1 MDRIKN
7 SILYIVFLTVLSL
20 PGMTFA
26 QASNM
31 VRGIVLDEINEPIIG
46 AGIYE
51 MDKNNRVLST
61 AVTDINGEF
70 SIKVKNLKNKIKI
83 SYVGY
88 DAVELPIQSEMTVKM
103 KSNTALQEVVVV
115 GQRIHDDGTMPINRA
130 EISGAVQSIKTDA
143 FEGLAVASVDD
154 ALQGRMAG
162 LDIVSAS
169 GDLGAGSSMRIRGS
183 GSINSNSQPLIVL
196 NDIPYESH
204 VDDSFDYANATS
216 EQFANLL
223 SINPEDIEE
232 ITVLKDGASAAI
244 YGARGA
250 NGVIMIKT
258 KRGVKGPTRVQYL
271 YKFSG
276 HRQPKGREML
286 SGDDYTMLMKQAYF
300 NPRQDENACNIPEFS
315 YDPTY
320 SEYEQFNNN
329 TDWVDEVTKYGFAH
343 DNTINITGGGDK
355 AKYRVSL
362 GYLTQTGTIIEQ
374 KYDRISSLMNLDYQV
389 SDRLKFSTEFSF
401 THSKNKQNYKE
412 EWYSDGLLDIA
423 YKKMPNVSVY
433 RQDAYGNNTPEFYN
447 IPITSSLDD
456 SQKYLANPV
465 ALAKLAKFDETNMR
479 IIPTLRLQYDILD
492 PNKHKLRYS
501 GYVQFD
507 IENKREDKMLPREVS
522 SQAWNNE
529 NINRSYG
536 REAESLNIQTKH
548 DLLFVPQLGDKH
560 SFMLY
565 GAWELTTGNSHYQEF
580 RKYNLP
586 NGISNP
592 TMEGYENAM
601 RSERGE
607 WRSMAFMGRVHYT
620 FDEKYVIDATVR
632 ADGSTRFGPGHR
644 WGTFP
649 AVSAKWILSREKWF
663 EDWRSWLDLFGIRVG
678 YGKTGRMPD
687 YEYLHY
693 ARYNSNWDSTD
704 GNNYID
710 IPTMKPT
717 TIRLSNLR
725 WETTTSYNA
734 GFDLNLCNYR
744 YNLDFNVFHE
754 DNKDLL
760 FKDQTI
766 PSSTGFGSISYVN
779 GGSMEKNGWE
789 LNFYTNGMLKI
800 GKDWTFDV
808 NFNLANYNSK
818 VTDLLPSILDSYNGE
833 FDYNNGS
840 YLTRVQVGNAFGSIY
855 GFRYKGVYQYS
866 DYVEG
871 REGTCPVVRDAL
883 GNVVTDAQGNPLNMY
898 FGYGTVNYKFRGGD
912 AIYEDI
918 NHDGNIDELD
928 IVYLGNCN
936 PKIYGGFGF
945 TIKWKNLSMNTF
957 FNFRAGNKIVNY
969 ARMYSENMYNNDNQS
984 IAVNW
989 RWRKEGDVTNMPRA
1003 LYQYGYNW
1011 LGSDRY
1017 VEDGSFLRL
1026 KYITFNYAFDSAL
1039 VKKIHLQSLN
1049 LYLTLNNIV
1058 TFTKYTG
1065 VDPEI
1070 SPNSVGIAE
1079 DKSNT
1084 PRSQYFTFGVTI
1096 GL

>member
-1 MDRIKN
+1 MNK
-7 SILYIVFLTVLSL
+7 LYFIFLTIAMLLVPAISS
-20 PGMTFA
+20 A
-26 QASNM
+26 QTAQM
-31 VRGIVLDEINEPIIG
+31 VTGSVIDETDEPLIG
-46 AGIYE
+46 ATIYE
-51 MDKNNRVLST
+51 IDKNNRVIST

-70 SIKVKNLKNKIKI
+70 SISVKNPKNRIKV

-88 DAVELPIQSEMTVKM
+88 DPAVLPIKPKM
-103 KSNTALQEVVVV
+103 DIKMESNSMLQELVVT
-115 GQRIHDDGTMPINRA
+115 GQKLYDDGTMPINRA
-130 EISGAVQSIKTDA
+130 EISGAVQSIKTEA
-143 FEGLAVASVDD
+143 FEGIAVTSIDD
-154 ALQGRMAG
+154 ALQGRLAG
-162 LDIVSAS
+162 LDIVNAS
-169 GDLGAGSSMRIRGS
+169 GDLGSGSAMRIRGS
-183 GSINSNSQPLIVL
+183 GSINSNSTPLIVL

-204 VDDSFDYANATS
+204 VDGSFDYANATS

-250 NGVIMIKT
+250 NGVIMIRT

-271 YKFSG
+271 YKFSAY
-276 HRQPKGREML
+276 RQPKGRKML
-286 SGDDYTMLMKQAYF
+286 NGDDYTMLMKQAYF
-300 NPRQDENACNIPEFS
+300 NPRQDENACNIPEFN
-315 YDPTY
+315 YDPTF

-329 TDWVDEVTKYGFAH
+329 TDWFDEVTKYGYSH
-343 DNTINITGGGDK
+343 DNTLNVTGGGDK
-355 AKYRVSL
+355 AKYRVSV
-362 GYLTQTGTIIEQ
+362 GYLNQTGTIIEQ
-374 KYDRISSLMNLDYQV
+374 KLDRISSLMNLDYQV
-389 SDRLKFSTEFSF
+389 SDRLKFSTEFSL

-412 EWYSDGLLDIA
+412 EWYSEGLLDIA
-423 YKKMPNVSVY
+423 YRKMPNVSVY
-433 RQDAYGNNTPEFYN
+433 RQDAFGRNTSEFYN

-465 ALAKLAKFDETNMR
+465 ALAYLGKFTETNMR

-492 PNKHKLRYS
+492 PSKTKLRYS

-507 IENKREDKMLPREVS
+507 IENKREDKFLPREVS

-529 NINRSYG
+529 NINRAYG

-548 DLLFVPQLGDKH
+548 DLLFIPQFGERH
-560 SFMLY
+560 NFMLY

-607 WRSMAFMGRVHYT
+607 WHSMAFMARTHYT
-620 FDEKYVIDATVR
+620 FDNKYIIDATVR
-632 ADGSTRFGPGHR
+632 WDGSTRFGPGHR

-649 AVSAKWILSREKWF
+649 AVSAKWLLSREKWF
-663 EDWRSWLDLFGIRVG
+663 ENWRSWLDLFGIRVG

-734 GFDLNLCNYR
+734 GFDLNLANMV

-754 DNKDLL
+754 KNKDLL
-760 FKDQTI
+760 FRDQTI
-766 PSSTGFGSISYVN
+766 PSSSGFGSISYVN

-789 LNFYTNGMLKI
+789 LNFYTNNMLKF
-800 GKDWTFDV
+800 GKGWSFDV
-808 NFNLANYNSK
+808 NFNLANYTSK
-818 VTDLLPSILDSYNGE
+818 ITDLLPSILDSYNGE

-840 YLTRVQVGNAFGSIY
+840 SLTRVQVGNAFGSIY

-871 REGTCPVVRDAL
+871 REGTCPVVRDAD
-883 GNVVTDAQGNPLNMY
+883 GNVVFDAQGNPLNMY
-898 FGYGTVNYKFRGGD
+898 FGYGRVNYKFRGGD

-945 TIKWKNLSMNTF
+945 TLKWKNLSMNTF

-969 ARMYSENMYNNDNQS
+969 ARMNAENMYSNNNQS

-989 RWRKEGDVTNMPRA
+989 RWRKEGDVTDMPRA

-1026 KYITFNYAFDSAL
+1026 KYITFNYAFEREL
-1039 VKKIHLQSLN
+1039 LRKIRLQSLN
-1049 LYLTLNNIV
+1049 LYLTLNNII
-1058 TFTKYTG
+1058 TWSKYTG

-1070 SPNSVGIAE
+1070 SPNSIGIAE
-1079 DKSNT
+1079 DRSNT
-1084 PRSQYFTFGVTI
+1084 PRSQYFTFGVTV

>member
-1 MDRIKN
+1 MKN
-7 SILYIVFLTVLSL
+7 SILYILLLAVLLSL
-20 PGMTFA
+20 PGLSLA
-26 QASNM
+26 QSSNL
-31 VRGIVLDEINEPIIG
+31 VRGTVLDELDEPLIG
-46 AGIYE
+46 AAIYE
-51 MDKNNRVLST
+51 MDKTNRVHST

-70 SIKVKNLKNKIKI
+70 SIKVKNPKNKLKI
-83 SYVGY
+83 TYVGY
-88 DAVELPIQSEMTVKM
+88 DAIDMPIQPEMTVRM
-103 KSNTALQEVVVV
+103 KSNTTLQEVVVT
-115 GQRIHDDGTMPINRA
+115 GQKMHDDGTLPINRA
-130 EISGAVQSIKTDA
+130 EISGAVQSISTEA

-162 LDIVSAS
+162 LDIVNAS
-169 GDLGAGSSMRIRGS
+169 GDLGSGSSMRIRGS

-204 VDDSFDYANATS
+204 VDGSFDYANATS

-276 HRQPKGREML
+276 HRQPKGRKML
-286 SGDDYTMLMKQAYF
+286 TGDDYTMLMKQAYF
-300 NPRQDENACNIPEFS
+300 NPRQDENACDIPEFS

-343 DNTINITGGGDK
+343 DNTINVTGGGDK
-355 AKYRVSL
+355 AKYRISL

-389 SDRLKFSTEFSF
+389 SDRLKFSTEFSL

-412 EWYSDGLLDIA
+412 EWYSEGLLDIA
-423 YKKMPNVSVY
+423 YRKMPNVSVY
-433 RQDAYGNNTPEFYN
+433 RQDAFGNNTSEFYN
-447 IPITSSLDD
+447 IPLTSRLDD

-465 ALAKLAKFDETNMR
+465 ALAHLGKFDEVNMR

-529 NINRSYG
+529 NINRAYG

-548 DLLFVPQLGDKH
+548 DLLFVPRLGDRH

-592 TMEGYENAM
+592 AMEGYENTM

-607 WRSMAFMGRVHYT
+607 WHSMAFMGRVHYT
-620 FDEKYVIDATVR
+620 FDEKYVIDATLR

-649 AVSAKWILSREKWF
+649 AVSAKWILSRERWF
-663 EDWRSWLDLFGIRVG
+663 DNWRTWLDLFGIRVG

-693 ARYNSNWDSTD
+693 ARYNSNWDSAD

-734 GFDLNLCNYR
+734 GFDLNLANYR

-754 DNKDLL
+754 KNNDLL

-789 LNFYTNGMLKI
+789 LNFYTTNMLRF
-800 GKDWTFDV
+800 GKDWSIDI

-871 REGTCPVVRDAL
+871 RESTCPVVRDAQ

-898 FGYGTVNYKFRGGD
+898 FGYGRVNYKFRGGD

-945 TIKWKNLSMNTF
+945 TVKWKNLSMNTF

-969 ARMYSENMYNNDNQS
+969 ARMNAENMYGNDNQS
-984 IAVNW
+984 VAVNW
-989 RWRKEGDVTNMPRA
+989 RWRKEGDVTEMPRA

-1026 KYITFNYAFDSAL
+1026 KYITFNYAFDREL
-1039 VKKIHLQSLN
+1039 LRKIRLQTLN
-1049 LYLTLNNIV
+1049 LYLTLNNV
-1058 TFTKYTG
+1058 ATFTKYTG

-1070 SPNSVGIAE
+1070 SPNNVGIAE
-1079 DKSNT
+1079 DRSNT
-1084 PRSQYFTFGVTI
+1084 PRSQYFTFGVTVGI
-1096 GL
+1096 

>member
-1 MDRIKN
+1 MKRLTY
-7 SILYIVFLTVLSL
+7 ILLLAVLTLL
-20 PGMTFA
+20 PISAAA
-26 QASNM
+26 QANTLI
-31 VRGIVLDEINEPIIG
+31 RGVVIDELDEPLIG
-46 AGIYE
+46 ASVSEI
-51 MDKNNRVLST
+51 DKNNRVYST
-61 AVTDINGEF
+61 TVTDINGEF
-70 SIKVKNLKNKIKI
+70 ALRITNPKNSIKV

-88 DAVELPIQSEMTVKM
+88 NPQILPVSNPLNVKLD
-103 KSNTALQEVVVV
+103 SNTNLQEVVVTA
-115 GQRIHDDGTMPINRA
+115 QRVHDDGTMPIPKS
-130 EISGAVQSIKTDA
+130 EISGAVQSISTKA
-143 FEGLAVASVDD
+143 FEGLSVASVDD
-154 ALQGRMAG
+154 ALQGRLAG
-162 LDIVSAS
+162 LDIVNAS
-169 GDLGAGSSMRIRGS
+169 GDLGSGSSMRIRGS

-204 VDDSFDYANATS
+204 VDGSFDYANATS

-223 SINPEDIEE
+223 SINPEDIDE

-276 HRQPKGREML
+276 HRQPKGRTML

-300 NPRQDENACNIPEFS
+300 NPRQDENACNIPEFN
-315 YDPTY
+315 YDPTF

-329 TDWVDEVTKYGFAH
+329 TDWVDEVTKYGFTH

-374 KYDRISSLMNLDYQV
+374 KLDRISSLMNLDYQV
-389 SDRLKFSTEFSF
+389 SDRLRFSTEFSL
-401 THSKNKQNYKE
+401 THTKNKQNYKE
-412 EWYSDGLLDIA
+412 SWDSEGLLDIA
-423 YKKMPNVSVY
+423 YRKMPNVGVY
-433 RQDAYGNNTPEFYN
+433 RQDAFGNNTSEFYN

-456 SQKYLANPV
+456 SQKLLANPV
-465 ALAKLAKFDETNMR
+465 ALAHLAKYDETNMR

-492 PNKHKLRYS
+492 PNKTRLRYS

-507 IENKREDKMLPREVS
+507 IENKREDKLLPREVS
-522 SQAWNNE
+522 AQAWNNE
-529 NINRSYG
+529 NINRAYG
-536 REAESLNIQTKH
+536 YEAESLNIQTKH

-565 GAWELTTGNSHYQEF
+565 GAWELTSGNSHYQAF

-586 NGISNP
+586 NGVSNP
-592 TMEGYENAM
+592 SMEGYENSM
-601 RSERGE
+601 HSERGE
-607 WRSMAFMGRVHYT
+607 WHSMAFMGRAHYT
-620 FDEKYVIDATVR
+620 FNGRYVIDATVR

-649 AVSAKWILSREKWF
+649 AVSAKWIMSKEAWMR
-663 EDWRSWLDLFGIRVG
+663 DWTWLDLFGIRVG

-693 ARYNSNWDSTD
+693 ARYNSNWDASD

-710 IPTMKPT
+710 IPTMKPA

-760 FKDQTI
+760 FKDQVI
-766 PSSTGFGSISYVN
+766 PSSSGFGSISYVN

-789 LNFYTNGMLKI
+789 LNFYTTDMVKI
-800 GKDWTFDV
+800 GKDWSFDI
-808 NFNLANYNSK
+808 NFNLANYTSK
-818 VTDLLPSILDSYNGE
+818 ITDLLPSILDSYNGE

-840 YLTRVQVGNAFGSIY
+840 YLSRVQVGNAFGSIY

-866 DYVEG
+866 DYVAG
-871 REGTCPVVRDAL
+871 REGTCPVVRDAQ

-898 FGYGTVNYKFRGGD
+898 FGYGNVNYKFRGGD
-912 AIYEDI
+912 AIYEDV

-957 FNFRAGNKIVNY
+957 FNFRAGNKIINY
-969 ARMYSENMYNNDNQS
+969 ARMNAENMYSNNNQS

-989 RWRKEGDVTNMPRA
+989 RWRKEGDMTEMPRA

-1026 KYITFNYAFDSAL
+1026 KYITFNYAFDREL
-1039 VKKIHLQSLN
+1039 MKKIHLQTLN

-1070 SPNSVGIAE
+1070 SPNSMGIAE
-1079 DKSNT
+1079 DRSNT
-1084 PRSQYFTFGVTI
+1084 PRSQYFTFGVTV

>member
-1 MDRIKN
+1 MNRISYLLLTAMMLVAQSVWAQSGN
-7 SILYIVFLTVLSL
+7 MTRGTVVDEFDEPLISAIVSEV
-20 PGMTFA
+20 
-26 QASNM
+26 
-31 VRGIVLDEINEPIIG
+31 
-46 AGIYE
+46 
-51 MDKNNRVLST
+51 DKNNRIIST
-61 AVTDINGEF
+61 TATDINGEF
-70 SIKVKNLKNKIKI
+70 ALSVKNPKNQIRF
-83 SYVGY
+83 SYVGF
-88 DAVELPIQSEMTVKM
+88 VSQTLPFQNEFHVKLEDNS
-103 KSNTALQEVVVV
+103 KLQEVTVTA
-115 GQRIHDDGTMPINRA
+115 QRVHDDGTMPIPKS
-130 EISGAVQSIKTDA
+130 EISGAVQSINTKA
-143 FEGLAVASVDD
+143 FEGLSVSSVDD
-154 ALQGRMAG
+154 ALQGRLAG
-162 LDIVSAS
+162 LDIVNAS
-169 GDLGAGSSMRIRGS
+169 GDLGSGSSMRIRGS

-204 VDDSFDYANATS
+204 VDSSFDYANATN

-258 KRGVKGPTRVQYL
+258 KRGVKGPPRVQYL
-271 YKFSG
+271 YKFSM
-276 HRQPKGREML
+276 HKQPKGRKML
-286 SGDDYTMLMKQAYF
+286 NGDDYTMLMKQAYF
-300 NPRQDENACNIPEFS
+300 NPRQDESAADIPEFN

-329 TDWVDEVTKYGFAH
+329 TDWVDEVTQYGYTN
-343 DNTINITGGGDK
+343 DNTLNITGGGDK
-355 AKYRVSL
+355 AKYRLSL
-362 GYLTQTGTIIEQ
+362 GYLTQSGTIIKQ
-374 KYDRISSLMNLDYQV
+374 RLNRVSSLMNLDYQV
-389 SDRLKFSTEFSF
+389 SDRLRFSSEFQL
-401 THSKNKQNYKE
+401 TYTKNKQNYKDDTFSE
-412 EWYSDGLLDIA
+412 GLLDIA
-423 YKKMPNVSVY
+423 YRKMPNVGVY

-447 IPITSSLDD
+447 IPITSRLDD
-456 SQKYLANPV
+456 SQKLLMNPV
-465 ALAKLAKFDETNMR
+465 ALAHLGKFDETNMR

-492 PNKHKLRYS
+492 PNKTRLRYT

-507 IENKREDKMLPREVS
+507 IENKREDKFLPREVS

-529 NINRSYG
+529 NINRAYG

-548 DLLFVPQLGDKH
+548 DLLFVPQLGDRH

-592 TMEGYENAM
+592 TMPGYENTM

-607 WRSMAFMGRVHYT
+607 WHSMAFMGRVHYT
-620 FDEKYVIDATVR
+620 FDQKYVFDATVR

-649 AVSAKWILSREKWF
+649 AVSAKWIMSREKWF
-663 EDWRSWLDLFGIRVG
+663 ENCRDWLDLFGIRVG

-693 ARYNSNWDSTD
+693 ARYSSNWSD

-710 IPTMKPT
+710 IPTMKPS
-717 TIRLSNLR
+717 TIRLSDLR
-725 WETTTSYNA
+725 WETATSYNA
-734 GFDLNLCNYR
+734 GFDLNLCNYK
-744 YNLDFNVFHE
+744 YNLDFNVYHE
-754 DNKDLL
+754 KDKDLL
-760 FKDQTI
+760 FANQTI

-789 LNFYTNGMLKI
+789 LNFYTTNLLKI
-800 GKDWTFDV
+800 GNDWTFDV

-818 VTDLLPSILDSYNGE
+818 VTDLLPSILNAYNGE
-833 FDYNNGS
+833 FNYNNGS

-871 REGTCPVVRDAL
+871 REGTCPVVRDEF
-883 GNVVTDAQGNPLNMY
+883 GNVVTDSRGNPLNMY
-898 FGYGTVNYKFRGGD
+898 FGYGNVNYKFRGGD

-945 TIKWKNLSMNTF
+945 TVRWRNLSMNAF
-957 FNFRAGNKIVNY
+957 FNFRAGNKIINY
-969 ARMYSENMYNNDNQS
+969 ARMNAENMYSNNNQS

-989 RWRKEGDVTNMPRA
+989 RWRKEGDVTDMPRA

-1017 VEDGSFLRL
+1017 VENGSFLRL
-1026 KYITFNYAFDSAL
+1026 KYITFNYAFD
-1039 VKKIHLQSLN
+1039 KKLIEKLHLNQLN

-1070 SPNSVGIAE
+1070 SPNSLGIAE
-1079 DKSNT
+1079 DRSNT
-1084 PRSQYFTFGVTI
+1084 PRSQYFTFGVTV

>member
-1 MDRIKN
+1 MNKIYFI
-7 SILYIVFLTVLSL
+7 ILTAVMLLMPQLSQ
-20 PGMTFA
+20 A

-31 VRGIVLDEINEPIIG
+31 IRGVVIDELDEPLIG
-46 AGIYE
+46 VAVYE
-51 MDKNNRVLST
+51 IDKNNRVHST
-61 AVTDINGEF
+61 TTTDINGEF
-70 SIKVKNLKNKIKI
+70 SLRVKNIANKVKV

-88 DAVELPIQSEMTVKM
+88 DPVVLPIQSKM
-103 KSNTALQEVVVV
+103 NIKLASNTTLHEVVVT
-115 GQRIHDDGTMPINRA
+115 GQKLHDDGTMPINRS
-130 EISGAVQSIKTDA
+130 EITGAIQSINTKA
-143 FEGLAVASVDD
+143 FEGLAVSSIDD

-162 LDIVSAS
+162 LDIVNAS
-169 GDLGAGSSMRIRGS
+169 GDLGSGSSMRIRGS

-204 VDDSFDYANATS
+204 VDGTFDYANATS

-286 SGDDYTMLMKQAYF
+286 TGDEYTMLMKQAYF
-300 NPRQDENACNIPEFS
+300 NPRQDENACNIPEFN

-343 DNTINITGGGDK
+343 DNTVNITGGGDK
-355 AKYRVSL
+355 AKYRISL
-362 GYLTQTGTIIEQ
+362 GYLTQSGTIIEQ
-374 KYDRISSLMNLDYQV
+374 QYDRISSLMNLDYQV
-389 SDRLKFSTEFSF
+389 SDRLKFSTEFSL
-401 THSKNKQNYKE
+401 THSKNQQNYKE
-412 EWYSDGLLDIA
+412 DGYSEGLLDIA
-423 YKKMPNVSVY
+423 YRKMPNVSVY
-433 RQDAYGNNTPEFYN
+433 RQDALGQNTSEFYN
-447 IPITSSLDD
+447 IPLSSSLDD
-456 SQKYLANPV
+456 SQKYLVNPV
-465 ALAKLAKFDETNMR
+465 ALAHLAKYDETDMR

-492 PNKHKLRYS
+492 PNKTKLRYS

-507 IENKREDKMLPREVS
+507 IENKREDKMLPGDVS
-522 SQAWNNE
+522 SYMWNNE
-529 NINRSYG
+529 NVNRAYG

-548 DLLFVPQLGDKH
+548 DLLFVPQLGDRH
-560 SFMLY
+560 SLMLY

-592 TMEGYENAM
+592 AMEGYENAM

-607 WRSMAFMGRVHYT
+607 WHSMAYMGRVHYT
-620 FDEKYVIDATVR
+620 FDSKYVLDATVR
-632 ADGSTRFGPGHR
+632 RDGSTRFGPGNR

-649 AVSAKWILSREKWF
+649 AVSVKWILSRESWF
-663 EDWRSWLDLFGIRVG
+663 KNCSGWLDLFGIRAG

-693 ARYNSNWDSTD
+693 ARYNSNWDSSD

-725 WETTTSYNA
+725 WETTESFNV
-734 GFDLNLCNYR
+734 GFDLNLCDYR
-744 YNLDFNVFHE
+744 YNLDFNLFHE
-754 DNKDLL
+754 NNNDLL

-789 LNFYTNGMLKI
+789 LNFYTNNLIKFGD
-800 GKDWTFDV
+800 GWSFDV

-818 VTDLLPSILDSYNGE
+818 VTDLLPSILDAYNGE

-871 REGTCPVVRDAL
+871 RDGTCPVVRDAN
-883 GNVVTDAQGNPLNMY
+883 GEVVTDAQGNPLNMY
-898 FGYGTVNYKFRGGD
+898 FGYGRVNYKFRGGD

-945 TIKWKNLSMNTF
+945 TLKWKNLSMNTF

-969 ARMYSENMYNNDNQS
+969 ARMNAENMYSNNNQS

-989 RWRKEGDVTNMPRA
+989 RWRKEGDVTDMPRA

-1026 KYITFNYAFDSAL
+1026 KYITFNYAFERDL
-1039 VKKIHLQSLN
+1039 LKKIKLQSLN
-1049 LYLTLNNIV
+1049 LYLTLNNV
-1058 TFTKYTG
+1058 LTFTKYTG

-1070 SPNSVGIAE
+1070 SPNSLGIAE
-1079 DKSNT
+1079 DRSNT
-1084 PRSQYFTFGVTI
+1084 PRSQYFTFGVTV
-1096 GL
+1096 GF

>member
-1 MDRIKN
+1 MNK
-7 SILYIVFLTVLSL
+7 LYIIFLTMAMLLTPFIGS
-20 PGMTFA
+20 A
-26 QASNM
+26 QATGL
-31 VRGIVLDEINEPIIG
+31 VRGIVVDDIDEPLIG
-46 AGIYE
+46 ATVLE
-51 MDKNNRVLST
+51 VDKNNRVHST
-61 AVTDINGEF
+61 TVTDINGEF
-70 SIKVKNLKNKIKI
+70 SIKVKNPANKLKI
-83 SYVGY
+83 SYVGF
-88 DAVELPIQSEMTVKM
+88 ETILLPIKPEMKITM
-103 KSNTALQEVVVV
+103 KSNSQLQEVVVT
-115 GQRIHDDGTMPINRA
+115 GQRMHDDGTMPISRA
-130 EISGAVQSIKTDA
+130 EISGAVQSLKTDV
-143 FEGLAVASVDD
+143 FEGIAVASVDD

-162 LDIVSAS
+162 LDIVNAS
-169 GDLGAGSSMRIRGS
+169 GDLGSGSSMRIRGS

-204 VDDSFDYANATS
+204 VDGAFDYANATS

-223 SINPEDIEE
+223 SINPEDIDE

-250 NGVIMIKT
+250 NGVIMIRT

-276 HRQPKGREML
+276 HRQPKGRKML

-300 NPRQDENACNIPEFS
+300 NPRQDENACNIPEFN
-315 YDPTY
+315 YDPTF

-329 TDWVDEVTKYGFAH
+329 TDWVDEVTQYGFAH
-343 DNTINITGGGDK
+343 DNTVNITGGGDK

-362 GYLTQTGTIIEQ
+362 GYLTQSGTIIKQ
-374 KYDRISSLMNLDYQV
+374 HYDRLSTLMNLDYQV
-389 SDRLKFSTEFSF
+389 SDRLKFSTEFSL

-412 EWYSDGLLDIA
+412 DWYSEGLLDIA
-423 YKKMPNVSVY
+423 YKKMPNVGVY
-433 RQDAYGNNTPEFYN
+433 RQDAMGRNTSEFYN

-465 ALAKLAKFDETNMR
+465 ALAHLAKFDETNMR

-492 PNKHKLRYS
+492 PAKTKLRYS

-522 SQAWNNE
+522 SQNWNNE
-529 NINRSYG
+529 NINRAYG

-548 DLLFVPQLGDKH
+548 DLLFIPDFGEKH

-592 TMEGYENAM
+592 TADGYENTM

-607 WRSMAFMGRVHYT
+607 WHSMAFMARAHYT
-620 FDEKYVIDATVR
+620 FDEKYVIDSTVR
-632 ADGSTRFGPGHR
+632 FDGSTRFGPGHR

-649 AVSAKWILSREKWF
+649 AVSAKWIMSRESWM
-663 EDWRSWLDLFGIRVG
+663 EGTRSWLDLFGIRVG

-693 ARYNSNWDSTD
+693 ARYNSNWDSND

-734 GFDLNLCNYR
+734 GFDLNMWNYR
-744 YNLDFNVFHE
+744 VNMDFNVFHE
-754 DNKDLL
+754 KNNDLL
-760 FKDQTI
+760 FRDQSI
-766 PSSTGFGSISYVN
+766 PSSSGFGSISYVN
-779 GGSMEKNGWE
+779 GGKMEKNGWE
-789 LNFYTNGMLKI
+789 LNVYTTNLLRWGNG
-800 GKDWTFDV
+800 WSFDV
-808 NFNLANYNSK
+808 NFNLANYTSK
-818 VTDLLPSILDSYNGE
+818 ITDLLPSILDSYNGE

-840 YLTRVQVGNAFGSIY
+840 YLTRVQVGNPFGSIY

-883 GNVVTDAQGNPLNMY
+883 GNVVTDAQGRPLNMY
-898 FGYGTVNYKFRGGD
+898 FGYGNVNYKFRGGD
-912 AIYEDI
+912 AIYEDV

-945 TIKWKNLSMNTF
+945 TLKWKNLSVNTF
-957 FNFRAGNKIVNY
+957 FNFRGGNKIVNY
-969 ARMYSENMYNNDNQS
+969 ARMYAENMYSNNNQS

-989 RWRKEGDVTNMPRA
+989 RWRKEGDVTDMPRA

-1026 KYITFNYAFDSAL
+1026 KYITINYGFDREL
-1039 VKKIHLQSLN
+1039 LKKIRLNTLN
-1049 LYLTLNNIV
+1049 LYLTLNNIA

-1070 SPNSVGIAE
+1070 SPNSLGIAE

-1084 PRSQYFTFGVTI
+1084 PRSQYFTFGVTV